1 MARLRRSDLPD
12 GVFHVTARGVAGTAV
27 FRDDEDRRRF
37 LHLLGRAVE
46 RHDWTCHAFCLM
58 GTHYHLVVQATRDD
72 VSAGIQWLNGTY
84 AQSFNRRHERW
95 GHLFGARFGSWVV
108 DRDEH
113 LAATC
118 RYVLQNPVRAGLCR
132 NAEDWAWSAVAV
144 RAAA

>member
-1 MARLRRSDLPD
+1 MPRLRRSDLPD

-27 FRDDEDRRRF
+27 FRDDEDRRLF
-37 LHLLGRAVE
+37 LGLLGRTVD
-46 RHDWTCHAFCLM
+46 RHDWTCYAFCLM
-58 GTHYHLVVQATRDD
+58 GTHYHLVVRATRKD

-108 DRDEH
+108 ERDERF
-113 LAATC
+113 AATC
-118 RYVLQNPVRAGLCR
+118 RYVLENPVRAGLCAR
-132 NAEDWAWSAVAV
+132 PEDWPWSAISM

>member
-12 GVFHVTARGVAGTAV
+12 GVFHITARGVAGTAV
-27 FRDDEDRRRF
+27 FRDDEDRCLF
-37 LHLLGRAVE
+37 LRLLGRTVE

-108 DRDEH
+108 DRDKH

-118 RYVLQNPVRAGLCR
+118 VYVLENPVRAGLCG
-132 NAEDWAWSAVAV
+132 NSEDWPWSAMSV